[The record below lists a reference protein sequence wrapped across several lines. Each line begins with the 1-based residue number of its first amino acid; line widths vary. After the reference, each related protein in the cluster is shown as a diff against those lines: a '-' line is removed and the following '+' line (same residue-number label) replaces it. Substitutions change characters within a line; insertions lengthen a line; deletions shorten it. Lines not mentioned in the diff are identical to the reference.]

1 VICFLCIPA
10 VELEFFVFYF
20 GSGIY
25 LFLKFDQ
32 LSSVSLFFCVIF
44 HVVMDK
50 EKQAI
55 DWLNKFRTFIL
66 ISINESAMEKIFFL
80 LLFII

>member
-1 VICFLCIPA
+1 MYISFRIRTFR
-10 VELEFFVFYF
+10 FFSF

-32 LSSVSLFFCVIF
+32 LSSVFLFFCVIF

-50 EKQAI
+50 EKQANH
-55 DWLNKFRTFIL
+55 WLNKFHIFIL
-66 ISINESAMEKIFFL
+66 IKINESAMKKIFFL
-80 LLFII
+80 FLFIV